1 MNIKICTQCH
11 KFFSR
16 IGEGNLCASCQKE
29 DYNLLQNTKNYLD
42 THPQATLEELS
53 QENNVS
59 ISKLKSYLRDN
70 RLQLPLDSPIKLYCK
85 QCNTPIL
92 SGQLCPSCRN
102 TLKHA
107 LKIAAQSIQ
116 TSQTEEQSKKS
127 INKGRGY
134 HTKPH

>member
-1 MNIKICTQCH
+1 MNVKICTQCY

-16 IGEGNLCASCQKE
+16 IGEGNLCTSCQKE
-29 DYNLLQNTKNYLD
+29 DYILLQNTKNYLD

-59 ISKLKSYLRDN
+59 ISKLKGYLRDN

-116 TSQTEEQSKKS
+116 TSQAEEQYKKS
-127 INKGRGY
+127 INKGRRY